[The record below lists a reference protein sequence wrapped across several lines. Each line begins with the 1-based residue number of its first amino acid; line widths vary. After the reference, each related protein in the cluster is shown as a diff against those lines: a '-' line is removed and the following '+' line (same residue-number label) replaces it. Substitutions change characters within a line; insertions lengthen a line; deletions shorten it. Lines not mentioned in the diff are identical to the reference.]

1 MEKLMEI
8 LNMAIKEIDEIIEAT
23 GKDMVNITLEGSRF
37 KNRPSAT
44 VYLYKK
50 ESLDKWAALV
60 GTDPDIEIIK
70 LGDEEYIKHSVQ
82 IGKIEIY
89 AFEKIEQTKIEQTE
103 PEDETAE

>member
-1 MEKLMEI
+1 MGSLGRTD
-8 LNMAIKEIDEIIEAT
+8 IK
-23 GKDMVNITLEGSRF
+23 
-37 KNRPSAT
+37 
-44 VYLYKK
+44 
-50 ESLDKWAALV
+50 
-60 GTDPDIEIIK
+60 IEIIK